1 MFPRTSKRSAL
12 SIPATARLTF
22 RGVGGYIAM
31 MPRTNATSAPDDL
44 WSRSRVLVTGG
55 AGFIGSALVW
65 ELNRRGCS
73 DVVIADF
80 ASQAERN
87 GNLQTLRFT
96 NYLDPHAAVADLG
109 SGRLGKFDFIFHLG
123 ACSST
128 LEQNADYLRRN

>member
-73 DVVIADF
+73 DVVIADS
-80 ASQAERN
+80 APQADRS
-87 GNLQTLRFT
+87 GNLHALHFAEYLEPFT
-96 NYLDPHAAVADLG
+96 ALSALQ
-109 SGRLGKFDFIFHLG
+109 SG
-123 ACSST
+123 
-128 LEQNADYLRRN
+128 E